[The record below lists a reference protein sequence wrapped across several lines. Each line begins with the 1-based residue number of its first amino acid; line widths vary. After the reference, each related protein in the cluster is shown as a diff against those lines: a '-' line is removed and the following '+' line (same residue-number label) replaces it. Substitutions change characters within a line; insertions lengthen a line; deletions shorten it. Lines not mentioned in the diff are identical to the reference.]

1 MGQGSGKPTSQAKTL
16 DTDLRREYICASQ
29 SGCERLRI
37 YRRACGKS
45 RLWEK
50 HVRPNTNGTVE
61 GRLQGTRK
69 IPLAK
74 VATPSAFRRRED
86 VNDSLFPLGW
96 KLASTHKSGVQ
107 GARVSLKLPPS
118 FVRLRRS
125 AEDAVL
131 CRGRGGVPRKFFFS
145 FFDAEG
151 GEL

>member
-1 MGQGSGKPTSQAKTL
+1 MGQGSGKTTSQAKTL
-16 DTDLRREYICASQ
+16 DNDKRREYTCASQ

-74 VATPSAFRRRED
+74 VGIPSAFRRRED
-86 VNDSLFPLGW
+86 VKVSHGF
-96 KLASTHKSGVQ
+96 HSG
-107 GARVSLKLPPS
+107 KT
-118 FVRLRRS
+118 
-125 AEDAVL
+125 AVL
-131 CRGRGGVPRKFFFS
+131 CGTLVPGFRATRVPPGIS
-145 FFDAEG
+145 VMITLIEWR
-151 GEL
+151 E

>member
-1 MGQGSGKPTSQAKTL
+1 M
-16 DTDLRREYICASQ
+16 RIEYTCPSQ

-74 VATPSAFRRRED
+74 VGIPSAFRRRED
-86 VNDSLFPLGW
+86 VKELIWRRHIL
-96 KLASTHKSGVQ
+96 
-107 GARVSLKLPPS
+107 
-118 FVRLRRS
+118 RLQS
-125 AEDAVL
+125 IYCSVHQQL
-131 CRGRGGVPRKFFFS
+131 RGRNLATARDPLYLS
-145 FFDAEG
+145 FRQDSTFHPSNPH
-151 GEL
+151 

>member
-1 MGQGSGKPTSQAKTL
+1 M
-16 DTDLRREYICASQ
+16 RIEYTCASQ

-74 VATPSAFRRRED
+74 VGIPSAFRPRED
-86 VNDSLFPLGW
+86 V
-96 KLASTHKSGVQ
+96 KSGISSAKWQ
-107 GARVSLKLPPS
+107 GSM
-118 FVRLRRS
+118 
-125 AEDAVL
+125 
-131 CRGRGGVPRKFFFS
+131 FFFRVRTKRPPEQGH
-145 FFDAEG
+145 DD
-151 GEL
+151 